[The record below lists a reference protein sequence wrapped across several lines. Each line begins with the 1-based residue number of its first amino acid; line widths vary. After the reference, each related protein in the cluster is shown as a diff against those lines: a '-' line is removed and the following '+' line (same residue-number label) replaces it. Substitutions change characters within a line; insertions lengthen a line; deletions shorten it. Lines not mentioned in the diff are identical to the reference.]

1 MTTSPGY
8 PRFRFIIAPLFLAG
22 AMMAMFMAY
31 LVSPIMPMLAE
42 EFHTTSTA
50 IGYAATISTGFMGAF
65 MFIASAMVGKLG
77 VKKTYMCVFACYGIS
92 CILAATANS
101 VGMFMVAR
109 AFSGAGWG
117 MSGSAGAACIF
128 MWYPSKERPALFTT
142 NMLTTSLI
150 TMFASSLIVPMVH
163 RMSWRS
169 IYWILCVINVIFLLL
184 WVFVGRDFDIHAED
198 GKANL
203 KASSQKGAALEG
215 FKLAFR
221 NKELWILTIIM
232 MFYVIGTTVLNYF
245 FPTFLQEVRGLE
257 AAASGTI
264 TGIRALASLIGS
276 LIGGTVAVALGRRKP
291 LALAATA
298 GIVGS
303 FILLFSVES
312 VPALTAIM
320 FFNGAMNFMNPAL
333 QSAAQDIPNMTAA
346 SSAAANSMMYGIGT
360 FLGLFLPS
368 ILAALQDSMG
378 LTGAMKTCALTVAM
392 ISFAASLFMKERG
405 PKAKGKKEG

>member
-1 MTTSPGY
+1 MATTLEY
-8 PRFRFIIAPLFLAG
+8 PKFRFIIAPLFLVG

-42 EFHTTSTA
+42 EFNTTSTA
-50 IGYAATISTGFMGAF
+50 IGYAATISTGFMGVF
-65 MFIASAMVGKLG
+65 MFIASALVGKLG
-77 VKKTYMCVFACYGIS
+77 VKKTYMCVFACYAIS
-92 CILAATANS
+92 CILAATANN

-117 MSGSAGAACIF
+117 LSGSAGAACVF

-142 NMLTTSLI
+142 NMLATSLI
-150 TMFASSLIVPMVH
+150 TMFAFSLIVPMVNA
-163 RMSWRS
+163 MSWRS
-169 IYWILCVINVIFLLL
+169 IYWILCVINVIFLFL
-184 WVFVGRDFDIHAED
+184 WIFIGRDFDINTAD
-198 GKANL
+198 GKPNL
-203 KASSQKGAALEG
+203 KVSGQKGAALEG
-215 FKLAFR
+215 FKLAFK

-245 FPTFLQEVRGLE
+245 FPMFLQEVRGLD
-257 AAASGTI
+257 AAASGSI
-264 TGIRALASLIGS
+264 TGIRSLASLIGS

-291 LALAATA
+291 LVVVATA

-303 FILLFSVES
+303 FIMLFSVES
-312 VPALTAIM
+312 IPVLTAIM

-360 FLGLFLPS
+360 FLGLFIPS
-368 ILAALQDSMG
+368 ILAALQNSMG
-378 LTGAMKTCALTVAM
+378 LTGAMKTCALTVAI
-392 ISFAASLFMKERG
+392 ISFLASLFMKERG
-405 PKAKGKKEG
+405 PKAKKKSEI